1 MVHSR
6 VTERIAF
13 VLGAGGAYGW
23 VFHAGVLHGVERA
36 LKAPPNDADLIIGTS
51 AGSAIGAAIRAGIGT
66 RDLAEVVS
74 RPPSEEDRKRMRN
87 ELRDARKT
95 LIPFAPR
102 LVQHALSQDRTGMLG
117 VAGLLP
123 PGIFPTAWLARF
135 PGMEHHAQ
143 WPEGLWIPAVSATT
157 GDVVVFGR
165 DRRDIDVHRAA
176 QASSAVPGM
185 FQPHVIDG
193 TAYFDGGVVSP
204 THADLA
210 AEIDPD
216 LVIISSPM
224 TRPGRRL
231 TSGHARK
238 RLAEE
243 VAALETGNACVV
255 TIEPDAE
262 TGRLADGFPR
272 SSGSNASRIFESA
285 ASLAEQSV
293 GASREPQPV
302 GS

>member
-1 MVHSR
+1 M
-6 VTERIAF
+6 TERIAI

-23 VFHAGVLHGVERA
+23 VFHAGVLHGIERA
-36 LKAPPNDADLIIGTS
+36 LNTPSNDTKLIIGTS
-51 AGSAIGAAIRAGIGT
+51 AGSAIGAAVRAGIEP
-66 RDLAEVVS
+66 RDLAEVVA
-74 RPPSEEDRKRMRN
+74 RPPSEDDRRRMRN
-87 ELRDARKT
+87 ELGRARKT
-95 LIPFAPR
+95 IVPFAPR
-102 LVQHALSQDRTGMLG
+102 LVQHALNGDRTGMLG

-135 PGMEHHAQ
+135 PGMEDHAL

-165 DRRDIDVHRAA
+165 DRRDVDVHRAA

-193 TAYFDGGVVSP
+193 TPYLDGGVASP

-210 AEIDPD
+210 ADIEPD

-243 VAALETGNACVV
+243 IATLEKTDARV
-255 TIEPDAE
+255 TCIEPDTE

-272 SSGSNASRIFESA
+272 SNGSNASRIFESA
-285 ASLAEQSV
+285 AALAERSV
-293 GASREPQPV
+293 DTTLMRQPV
-302 GS
+302 RR

>member
-1 MVHSR
+1 MVQPR
-6 VTERIAF
+6 VTERIAI

-23 VFHAGVLHGVERA
+23 VFHAGVLHGIERA
-36 LKAPPNDADLIIGTS
+36 LNTPSDDTKLIIGTS
-51 AGSAIGAAIRAGIGT
+51 AGSAIGAAVRAGIEP
-66 RDLAEVVS
+66 RDLAEVVA
-74 RPPSEEDRKRMRN
+74 RPPSEDDRRRMRN
-87 ELRDARKT
+87 ELRSARKT
-95 LIPFAPR
+95 IVPFAPR
-102 LVQHALSQDRTGMLG
+102 LVQHALNGDRTGMLG

-135 PGMEHHAQ
+135 PGMEDHAQ

-165 DRRDIDVHRAA
+165 DRRDVDVHRAA

-193 TAYFDGGVVSP
+193 TPYLDGGVASP

-210 AEIDPD
+210 ADIEPD

-243 VAALETGNACVV
+243 IATLEKTDARV
-255 TIEPDAE
+255 TCIEPDTE

-272 SSGSNASRIFESA
+272 SNGSNASRIFESA
-285 ASLAEQSV
+285 AALAERSV
-293 GASREPQPV
+293 DTTLMRQPV
-302 GS
+302 RR